1 MFHENNVLCFW
12 KVIHWYEVGEGKFQL
27 FGDFFLS
34 FFLKLLK
41 AILLIK
47 NAT

>member
-27 FGDFFLS
+27 FVDFF
-34 FFLKLLK
+34 FFKLLK